1 MQNARTHRILN
12 VADPARLDFNH
23 YGFSVMLILVS
34 FASSFFSMDS
44 ACFCSHFVS
53 IDHSGNVERSR
64 DFGGMSEKR
73 EN

>member
-12 VADPARLDFNH
+12 VADPVNIDFYH
-23 YGFSVMLILVS
+23 YSFSVMLLFVR
-34 FASSFFSMDS
+34 FASSFFSMDF